1 MFESLFILELIILV
15 SFPSACGLLY
25 SYFKSK
31 KNKKIEKEKPP
42 SIKNWSVNSKIT
54 KAFDEGLI
62 KSLEK
67 EKEKRIAIQIEKE
80 RLLNNDYIYDKI
92 KSAVS
97 KNEFQFTMVTD
108 NNEITKDAINLIPG
122 MKAYIDK
129 FSNLTV
135 TFPNRE

>member
-1 MFESLFILELIILV
+1 MFESLFILDLIILV
-15 SFPSACGLLY
+15 SFSSACGLLY

-62 KSLEK
+62 ESLEK

-80 RLLNNDYIYDKI
+80 RLLNNDFIYDKI

-129 FSNLTV
+129 FSKLTV